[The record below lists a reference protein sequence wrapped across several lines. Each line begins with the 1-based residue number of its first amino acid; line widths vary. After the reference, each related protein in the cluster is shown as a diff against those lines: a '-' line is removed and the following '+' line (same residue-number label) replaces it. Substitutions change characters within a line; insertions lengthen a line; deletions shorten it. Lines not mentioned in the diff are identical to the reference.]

1 MNIFQQNKTNRG
13 PCLRHPLMIILDR
26 DVDLISSIQHS
37 SHYQVGSHLSYS
49 IAPCE

>member
-1 MNIFQQNKTNRG
+1 MSIFQQNKINRG

-37 SHYQVGSHLSYS
+37 SHYQV
-49 IAPCE
+49 